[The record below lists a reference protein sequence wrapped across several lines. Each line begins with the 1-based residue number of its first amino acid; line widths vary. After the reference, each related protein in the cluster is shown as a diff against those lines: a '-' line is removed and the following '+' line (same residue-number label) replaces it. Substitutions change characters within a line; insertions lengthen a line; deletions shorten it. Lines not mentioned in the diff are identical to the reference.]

1 MIKRY
6 KKLIFTTNI
15 YMCTMEWKVV
25 WREIMATIV
34 LYRDKL
40 NSIGESIRN
49 NVSASNNLNSQLSS
63 LKSTLQGIN
72 SSTYNLQDTIDN
84 ISSSTKT
91 EKEKVKD
98 LNKLSKKVDEFI
110 SVTVNRDNSAKEM
123 IEKSKKEFYTKYL
136 YLKPNCEK
144 SGLEKICDGLK
155 STGRWFK
162 DNIKELIVVG
172 LAAAAIVAV
181 VALAV
186 FTFGAG
192 AVIIAAA
199 VGAVAGLASQLIT
212 DIVGG
217 FTTGEFQFSSP
228 LDYFASAA
236 GGTIGGIL
244 MLPTGGVAGVSA
256 FASKVFGKFA
266 LAAIADIFV
275 STSLSEGIPMVL
287 SREKLSLGQWGS
299 DVAVGTV
306 LSLALAKG
314 FGGFTTKFNKG
325 LKNTGFK
332 ITERFAGTHSY
343 RADYSRSI
351 KRLINGNSS
360 FKNIT
365 YKTYRNGFMAEFTEN
380 IFVNPTNGAL
390 GVGWD
395 EIKELVFN

>member
-1 MIKRY
+1 
-6 KKLIFTTNI
+6 
-15 YMCTMEWKVV
+15 
-25 WREIMATIV
+25 MATIV

>member
-15 YMCTMEWKVV
+15 YMCIMGWKVV

-162 DNIKELIVVG
+162 DNIKELIVAG

-343 RADYSRSI
+343 
-351 KRLINGNSS
+351 
-360 FKNIT
+360 
-365 YKTYRNGFMAEFTEN
+365 
-380 IFVNPTNGAL
+380 
-390 GVGWD
+390 
-395 EIKELVFN
+395 